1 MTTDCIVPTGSLPNV
16 LTVSYDENPGA
27 DLGLGNGS
35 TIDFEAIRGTGF
47 TNPTLTGGTLT
58 PTLVGDSYRTTVG
71 EVAALTVGTFQ
82 SPSTRP
88 NSTIC

>member
-35 TIDFEAIRGTGF
+35 TIDFEAIRGNWLYEPDAHRWDVDAYFG
-47 TNPTLTGGTLT
+47 
-58 PTLVGDSYRTTVG
+58 R
-71 EVAALTVGTFQ
+71 
-82 SPSTRP
+82 
-88 NSTIC
+88 